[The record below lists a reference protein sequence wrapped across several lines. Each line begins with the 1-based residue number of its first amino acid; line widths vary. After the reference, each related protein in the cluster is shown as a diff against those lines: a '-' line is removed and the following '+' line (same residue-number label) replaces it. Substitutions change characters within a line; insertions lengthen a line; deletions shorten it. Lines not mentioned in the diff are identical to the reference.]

1 MATENILELVSREA
15 GANVTNKRFVKE
27 IAGGKVDRTS
37 VQGERPNGVIADRSR
52 PINATDQSITAG
64 NPAPVAK
71 KGTVIV
77 ESGAAVADG
86 AEVMTDTVGRAIT
99 FAVLVGQFAAGRVV
113 NGSSSTAA
121 GQDLSIELYDYG
133 MHL

>member
-1 MATENILELVSREA
+1 MATENILELLSREA
-15 GANVTNKRFVKE
+15 GANVTNKRFHKE
-27 IAGGKVDRTS
+27 VAGGKVDRCS

-52 PINATDQSITAG
+52 PLNASDQAIAAG
-64 NPAPVAK
+64 NEAPLAK

-77 ESGAAVADG
+77 ESGGTVADG

-99 FAVLVGQFAAGRVV
+99 FAVAAGQYAAGKVV
-113 NGSSSTAA
+113 NGSSSSAA

>member
-27 IAGGKVDRTS
+27 VAGGKVDRTS
-37 VQGERPNGVIADRSR
+37 VQGERPNGVIADRTR
-52 PINATDQSITAG
+52 PLNASDQSITAG

-77 ESGAAVADG
+77 EAGGVVADG

-99 FAVLVGQFAAGRVV
+99 FAVAAGQYAGGRAV
-113 NGSSSTAA
+113 NGSSSAAA
-121 GQDLSIELYDYG
+121 GEHLSIELYDYG